1 MIVPLNVAQSDVK
14 LHYDV
19 THENNNVISE
29 GIDIKDLTPVRG
41 QDGKISDTQGK
52 DFWSPTM
59 LRRVDATPS
68 WRPIEIFPAGV

>member
-41 QDGKISDTQGK
+41 QDGKIS
-52 DFWSPTM
+52 
-59 LRRVDATPS
+59 
-68 WRPIEIFPAGV
+68 ECAGNN